1 MISSFSAHPKAQN
14 KNAKILMSVFFVV
27 AFIALIVSMF
37 MIRYTWVAGMVVL
50 ASLTTAILI
59 YTKYVTV
66 DFYYDVIT
74 DDIDEP
80 ILVVRQQVGKR
91 SVTLCR
97 VPLADIMTVTK
108 ETKEERRAH
117 RRERGVGLYV
127 YSPTLSPDIS
137 HRILVSNRYERSEVI
152 LEGSD
157 EFFEKLRELSIEARR
172 IRATDE
178 E

>member
-14 KNAKILMSVFFVV
+14 KNAKIFMAAFFVL
-27 AFIALIVSMF
+27 AFIALIVSML
-37 MIRYTWVAGMVVL
+37 MTSYTWVAGMVVL

-74 DDIDEP
+74 DDVDEP
-80 ILVVRQQVGKR
+80 LLVVRQQVGKR

-108 ETKEERRAH
+108 ETKEERKNH
-117 RRERGVGLYV
+117 KRERGVGLYV
-127 YSPTLSPDIS
+127 YSPTLSPS
-137 HRILVSNRYERSEVI
+137 VSYRILVSNRYERSEVI

-157 EFFEKLRELSIEARR
+157 DFFAKIKEISQEARR
-172 IRATDE
+172 MREIE
-178 E
+178 EE